1 MPYAQ
6 GRTYYDSDSHI
17 METVDWL
24 HGHVDADKTDVIHP
38 LNPKNAGTMALEA
51 IAAAEQR
58 RADADATAKLLEKP
72 LISGPKGWGAFG
84 ASTPDERS
92 KALDLL
98 GFDQQ
103 LVFPTFSLGQFA
115 RSPDEDTV
123 YAGASALNRGM
134 ASFCAGDRRM
144 RAVGFVPLRNPE
156 RAVACLDEALKDG
169 ISAVWVPSDPPGD
182 FSPAHVDLH
191 PVWARL
197 QEAKVPVV
205 LHIGGGKL
213 LPRPYHNNGLPKPTD
228 FLGGGENLR
237 GKDYPALCHSP
248 QNFLTSMVLDGVF
261 QKFEGL
267 QCGVIELGATWVPTF
282 MRMLDQAAHAFKRM
296 EPTLRGLDLKP
307 SEYIQRQVKF
317 SLFPY
322 EDVGWLIEQAGP
334 ELFMFASDYPHPEGG
349 RDPIGSFEK
358 RLDAADIGEPARD
371 RFYEKN
377 FAELMAL

>member
-24 HGHVDADKTDVIHP
+24 SGHMEPAKADLIEP
-38 LNPKNAGTMALEA
+38 LNPKTAGTAVLEA
-51 IAAAEQR
+51 IEAAATR
-58 RADADATAKLLEKP
+58 RADAEATVKLLEKP
-72 LISGPKGWGAFG
+72 LISGPKGWAAYG
-84 ASTPDERS
+84 ASTPDERT

-98 GFDQQ
+98 GFDKQ
-103 LVFPTFSLGQFA
+103 LVFPTFALGQFA
-115 RSPDEDTV
+115 RSSDEDTV

-134 ASFCAGDRRM
+134 ASFCGDDPRM
-144 RAVGFVPLRNPE
+144 QAVGFVPLSNPE
-156 RAVACLDEALKDG
+156 RAIASLDEALKAG
-169 ISAVWVPSDPPGD
+169 VSAVWVLSDPPGD

-197 QEAKVPVV
+197 QEAQVPLV

-213 LPRPYHNNGLPKPTD
+213 LPKPYHNNGLPRPTD

-261 QKFEGL
+261 AKFEGL

-282 MRMLDQAAHAFKRM
+282 LMMLDQAAHAFKRM
-296 EPTLRGLDLKP
+296 EPVLRGLELKP
-307 SEYIQRQVKF
+307 SEYVKRQVKF

-322 EDVGWLIEQAGP
+322 EDIGWLIEQAGP

-358 RLDAADIGEPARD
+358 RLDASDIGATARD
-371 RFYEKN
+371 MFYEKN
-377 FAELMAL
+377 YAKLLSL